1 MRTLTQMLQNSS
13 KSRLPVPRTAM
24 LATFGLL
31 LSGVMASVS
40 AQDVEPDESGF
51 VIGTPD
57 VLEPAEGSRSV
68 LIYGDPSKPGMYVMR
83 ITFAPGT
90 GSRPHYHSTA
100 RYITVIK
107 GTWYTSYG
115 PESDVYDPDNM
126 TAVPEGTFI
135 YQPPGGH
142 HYDMAK
148 DEAVTVQIMG
158 VGPVVTT
165 SIPQPGD

>member
-31 LSGVMASVS
+31 LSCVMASVS
-40 AQDVEPDESGF
+40 AQDVEPDELGF
-51 VIGTPD
+51 VIGTPE

-68 LIYGDPSKPGMYVMR
+68 LISGDPSKPGMYVMR

-165 SIPQPGD
+165 SIPQSGE

>member
-1 MRTLTQMLQNSS
+1 MRSSLTH
-13 KSRLPVPRTAM
+13 RLAPILITALAFVP
-24 LATFGLL
+24 
-31 LSGVMASVS
+31 LSS
-40 AQDVEPDESGF
+40 AQDIEPDELGF
-51 VIGTPD
+51 IIGTPD
-57 VLEPAEGSRSV
+57 VLAPPEGSRSV
-68 LIYGDPSKPGMYVMR
+68 VIYGNPSEPGLYVMR

-126 TAVPEGTFI
+126 QAVPEGTFI

-158 VGPVVTT
+158 MGPVVTT
-165 SIPQPGD
+165 AIPQPEMGRTYLNPQN

>member
-1 MRTLTQMLQNSS
+1 MRSHQSQ
-13 KSRLPVPRTAM
+13 
-24 LATFGLL
+24 L
-31 LSGVMASVS
+31 LSLFALAALLFIPGSS
-40 AQDVEPDESGF
+40 AQDIEPDELGF
-51 VIGTPD
+51 IIGTPD
-57 VLEPAEGSRSV
+57 VLEPPEGSRSV
-68 LIYGDPSKPGMYVMR
+68 NIYGDPSKPGLYVIR

-115 PESDVYDPDNM
+115 PESDIYDPDNM
-126 TAVPEGTFI
+126 MAVPEGTFI

-148 DEAVTVQIMG
+148 DEPVTVQIMG
-158 VGPVVTT
+158 MGPVVTT
-165 SIPQPGD
+165 SIPQPEN

>member
-1 MRTLTQMLQNSS
+1 MRKPASPIMAFMAIT
-13 KSRLPVPRTAM
+13 
-24 LATFGLL
+24 TFVFT
-31 LSGVMASVS
+31 SFVF
-40 AQDVEPDESGF
+40 AQDIEPDDLGF
-51 VIGTPD
+51 IIGTPD
-57 VLEPAEGSRSV
+57 VLEPPEGSRSV
-68 LIYGDPSKPGMYVMR
+68 LIYGDPSKPGLYVMR

-115 PESDVYDPDNM
+115 PESDVYNPDEM
-126 TAVPEGTFI
+126 MAVPEGTFI

-142 HYDMAK
+142 HYDMAT
-148 DEAVTVQIMG
+148 DEAVPVQIMG
-158 VGPVVTT
+158 MGPVVTT